1 MKLLLAVDGSKP
13 ALEAVKFVIRHL
25 DWASAPAEIEL
36 LTVHRPVPR
45 LPGLSRVVGRA
56 ALRRYYDEE
65 GAERL
70 AAARR
75 LLDRAGVAYR
85 ARVLVGAV
93 AETLV
98 AHARGSGC
106 DLIVIGNRGMNAAAS
121 LLLGSVASKVLQ
133 LAAIPVLLVK

>member
-1 MKLLLAVDGSKP
+1 MKVLLAVDGSKP

-25 DWASAPAEIEL
+25 DWASAPPALEL
-36 LTVHRPVPR
+36 ITVHRPVPS
-45 LPGLSRVVGRA
+45 LPGLGRVVSRA
-56 ALRRYYDEE
+56 ELRRYYEEE

-70 AAARR
+70 AAARK
-75 LLDRAGVAYR
+75 LLDRAGIAYR
-85 ARVLVGAV
+85 ARVLVGTV

-98 AHARGSGC
+98 AHARESGC
-106 DLIVIGNRGMNAAAS
+106 DLIVIGNRGMNAAAR